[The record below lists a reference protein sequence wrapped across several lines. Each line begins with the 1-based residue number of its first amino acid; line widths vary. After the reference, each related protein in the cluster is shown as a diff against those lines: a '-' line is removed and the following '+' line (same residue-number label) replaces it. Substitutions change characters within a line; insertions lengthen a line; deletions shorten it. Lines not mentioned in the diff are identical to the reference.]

1 VRTAITEMFGIE
13 VPVMAFSHCR
23 DVVAAV
29 SNAGGM
35 GVLGAAW
42 MTPEHLEQELA
53 WIDARVGGKPYGV
66 DMVFASGA
74 AEISLGK
81 DPRDILPREQ
91 SDYINGLMSRDGVP
105 ELPREEVEGWYR
117 AYAENLS
124 FTNEKSEALLEVAL
138 RHPIRF
144 VVSAL
149 GVAPAPVIERVHAA
163 GLKFGALVGSARQ
176 ARKQVDAGVD
186 VIVAQ
191 GAEAGG
197 HTGEIASM
205 VLWPEVVDA
214 VAPVPVLAAGGIG
227 RGRQMAAALAL
238 GAEGVWCGTVWLGTV
253 ESELNPDLRDI
264 LYAARPEDAVITYG
278 YTGKPCRALR
288 SKFTDAWAAG
298 GAPATLGVPYQS
310 ILSGEPFRRAERAH
324 RKDWM
329 TYAAGQVV
337 GQVNEPRS
345 VRKVMYEMLGE
356 YSDAAERMAMIIADG
371 APE

>member
-1 VRTAITEMFGIE
+1 MKTAITELFGIE
-13 VPVMAFSHCR
+13 VPVLAFSHCR

-42 MTPEHLEQELA
+42 MTPEHLEQELS
-53 WIDARVGGKPYGV
+53 WIDAHVGGKPYGV
-66 DMVFASGA
+66 DMVFAAGA
-74 AEISLGK
+74 AEISLGN
-81 DPRDILPREQ
+81 DPREILPREQ

-105 ELPREEVEGWYR
+105 ELPREEVESWYR

-124 FTNEKSEALLEVAL
+124 FTAEKSEALLEVAL

-149 GVAPAPVIERVHAA
+149 GIAPAPVIERVHAA

-227 RGRQMAAALAL
+227 RGRQLAAALAL

-253 ESELNPDLRDI
+253 ESELNPDLRDV
-264 LYAARPEDAVITYG
+264 LYTARPEDAVITYG

-288 SKFTDAWAAG
+288 SKFTDAWAAE
-298 GAPATLGVPYQS
+298 GAPEPLGVPYQS
-310 ILSGEPFRRAERAH
+310 ILSGEPFRRAERAR

-337 GQVNEPRS
+337 GQVNESKS
-345 VRKVMYEMLGE
+345 VRDVMYEMLTE
-356 YSDAAERMAMIIADG
+356 YVDASERMTNIIL
-371 APE
+371 